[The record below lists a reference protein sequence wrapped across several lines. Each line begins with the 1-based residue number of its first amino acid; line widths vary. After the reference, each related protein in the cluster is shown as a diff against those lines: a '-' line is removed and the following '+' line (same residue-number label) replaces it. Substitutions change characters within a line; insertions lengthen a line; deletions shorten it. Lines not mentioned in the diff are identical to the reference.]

1 MKRKILFFIQN
12 GVGGAERMT
21 VNIAKLLPLSEYDI
35 TFCKISIPCALQNG
49 RIDDFIPK
57 NLKITNISWS
67 SQIALIKQMW
77 GIMKRIKPD
86 VVFSSLMP
94 YNQRLLLLKPFFKS
108 TRFIVRNDNYLFT
121 ISPIKR
127 FTLKYTY
134 RNASTIIAQT
144 EEMKS
149 ELCELGLNA
158 DKIVVLHNFL
168 DTELISSK
176 ANAPSP
182 FPIDSITRYVAVGRF
197 APQKGF
203 DILVK
208 AFAEVIKEKPD
219 SELYIVGD
227 HETNGKIVYNEL
239 LALIKDLNI
248 NDKVF
253 FVGYTDNPYRYI
265 KNASVYVLS
274 SRYEGLP
281 NVLVEAQFLKTPS
294 AAVECIPIIS
304 RMIHDGFNGYL
315 AEPENPQSLAQAMIS
330 SSKIEVVIP
339 IYKSSSKE
347 DFISVFKE

>member
-1 MKRKILFFIQN
+1 MKKKILFFIQN

-21 VNIAKLLPLSEYDI
+21 INIAKLLPLSEWDI
-35 TFCKISIPCALQNG
+35 TFCKVSIPCTLQNG
-49 RIDDFIPK
+49 RIDDFIPNNYK
-57 NLKITNISWS
+57 LTNISWS
-67 SQIALIKQMW
+67 SQIAIIKQMW
-77 GIMKRIKPD
+77 DIMKRIKPD

-94 YNQRLLLLKPFFKS
+94 YNQRLLLLRPLFKS

-121 ISPIKR
+121 ISPVKR
-127 FTLKYTY
+127 FALKHTY

-149 ELCELGLNA
+149 ELCELGLKA
-158 DKIVVLHNFL
+158 DKIVVLHNIL
-168 DTELISSK
+168 DTELINSK

-182 FPIDSITRYVAVGRF
+182 FPNDSTTRYVSVGRF
-197 APQKGF
+197 AAQKGF

-227 HETNGKIVYNEL
+227 YETNGKIVYNEL
-239 LALIKDLNI
+239 LALIKNLNI
-248 NDKVF
+248 TNNVF

-294 AAVECIPIIS
+294 AAVKCVPIIS
-304 RMIHDGFNGYL
+304 RMINDGFNGFL
-315 AEPENPQSLAQAMIS
+315 AEPENPHSLAKAMIS
-330 SSKIEVVIP
+330 SSKIEEVIP

-347 DFISVFKE
+347 DFISIFKE